1 MDFPDN
7 LKYAESDEWL
17 LVEGNLG
24 TIGITDFAQDQ
35 LSDIVFLEVTAEVG
49 GELAKGDAFGEI
61 ESVKAAAELYM
72 PVGGVIQEINE
83 ALADKPEMINVDPY
97 GEAWILKFEIKD
109 PSQITDLM
117 DATAYEK
124 HCKERET

>member
-35 LSDIVFLEVTAEVG
+35 LSDIVFLEVAAEVG

-72 PVGGVIQEINE
+72 PVGGVIHEINE

-97 GEAWILKFEIKD
+97 GEAWMLKLEIKD

-117 DATAYEK
+117 DAAAYEK
-124 HCKERET
+124 RCKERET